1 MANLFIRTDKNGTSR
16 YYGNITF
23 KDKRIRKS
31 LGNSKKAAELAL
43 KNLEYDLLFNESKE
57 EDVQYELKPA
67 CISFLSS
74 LEITGIST
82 LHLKSLNGKVR
93 ALTAFCDKMSH
104 SKISDITPEIANQFI
119 RSRARQRVSNK
130 YFSNFDDYVPKLT
143 STTLNKDIETLK
155 RLFNY
160 FIDMQWTES
169 NPFRSIKKFK
179 NLEII

>member
-43 KNLEYDLLFNESKE
+43 KNLEYDLLFNESKK

-82 LHLKSLNGKVR
+82 LHLKSINGKVR
-93 ALTAFCDKMSH
+93 AFTAFCEKMSH
-104 SKISDITPEIANQFI
+104 SKISDINPEIANQFI
-119 RSRARQRVSNK
+119 RS
-130 YFSNFDDYVPKLT
+130 
-143 STTLNKDIETLK
+143 
-155 RLFNY
+155 
-160 FIDMQWTES
+160 
-169 NPFRSIKKFK
+169 
-179 NLEII
+179 